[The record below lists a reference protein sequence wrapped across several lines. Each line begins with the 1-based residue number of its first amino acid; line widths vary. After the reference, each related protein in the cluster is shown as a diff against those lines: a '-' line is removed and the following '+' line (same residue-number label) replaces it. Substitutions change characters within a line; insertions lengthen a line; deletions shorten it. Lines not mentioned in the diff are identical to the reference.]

1 VRELMSS
8 VAVFEAVILA
18 KSMCMTKSCLKTRKK
33 RNYGKQINIYSI
45 GHERANV
52 GYVTSL

>member
-33 RNYGKQINIYSI
+33 KKLWQTDKYLLLLGMK
-45 GHERANV
+45 
-52 GYVTSL
+52 